1 MEYGI
6 SGYRSSQNH
15 YRTKTVVQLDKHQ
28 SDLSGDGVA
37 ETIYLLGIKN
47 NDDLIINEITL
58 VIENGKDKERRYYA
72 IPTSSGMGGGIHVED
87 FNHDGQLDIG
97 VYILSGG
104 TGNELKYFLLLNH
117 NHEFCLA
124 FSSDMYEE
132 KMKYQVQY
140 LDRYQVEVKNL
151 NSEQTRLINLK
162 DKSPEYL
169 KVIYDEQGML
179 KEPIQG
185 IVAHVSDA
193 DSIESKMFDQGSD
206 LILTHRILGRSHNDT
221 LGYVSAYLVFDNEKY
236 HVYKILVSQ

>member
-104 TGNELKYFLLLNH
+104 TGNELKYYLLLNH

-132 KMKYQVQY
+132 K
-140 LDRYQVEVKNL
+140 
-151 NSEQTRLINLK
+151 
-162 DKSPEYL
+162 
-169 KVIYDEQGML
+169 
-179 KEPIQG
+179 
-185 IVAHVSDA
+185 
-193 DSIESKMFDQGSD
+193 
-206 LILTHRILGRSHNDT
+206 
-221 LGYVSAYLVFDNEKY
+221 
-236 HVYKILVSQ
+236 